1 MGVLN
6 SSRKVMK
13 DFIEKSYSMGQLH
26 GEMKKINDPRRQNL
40 IETVHLTKAEE
51 NKIDTLF
58 TANYGKKIKYD
69 WHRLYQS
76 FTGKF
81 DENYFP
87 EYLFSSVL
95 EPKLNPMDYRYVLD
109 DKLLLPLFCVGVEHV
124 RTPRTYY
131 SVCDGICFDEEKNI
145 VDRTTDIIYY
155 AHKHILDISCKK
167 SVLRVLRVA
176 LVISLNVILY
186 KLLVGKYVMN
196 SWGEWIM
203 YAVIASI
210 IALVTAGL
218 IYFITERNQFLTCIN
233 MIIKRKVKR

>member
-6 SSRKVMK
+6 SSRKAMK
-13 DFIEKSYSMGQLH
+13 GFIEKSYSMGQLH

-58 TANYGKKIKYD
+58 VSTYGKKIKYD

-95 EPKLNPMDYRYVLD
+95 EPKMNR
-109 DKLLLPLFCVGVEHV
+109 LL
-124 RTPRTYY
+124 
-131 SVCDGICFDEEKNI
+131 
-145 VDRTTDIIYY
+145 
-155 AHKHILDISCKK
+155 
-167 SVLRVLRVA
+167 
-176 LVISLNVILY
+176 
-186 KLLVGKYVMN
+186 
-196 SWGEWIM
+196 
-203 YAVIASI
+203 
-210 IALVTAGL
+210 
-218 IYFITERNQFLTCIN
+218 
-233 MIIKRKVKR
+233 